1 MSMVDGLPE
10 DAVFPEYYRCV
21 ELGEE
26 GLNFAFQCKQ
36 FIIEPCRYLAIAHI
50 VMLRNN
56 QDMALNQRGMIGC
69 EEEVWSLFENIGNFA
84 TLTKS
89 TVYIV

>member
-1 MSMVDGLPE
+1 MSMVDCLPE
-10 DAVFPEYYRCV
+10 DAVFPEYYRCI

-26 GLNFAFQCKQ
+26 ALNFAFQYKQ
-36 FIIEPCRYLAIAHI
+36 FIIEPCMNLTIARI

-56 QDMALNQRGMIGC
+56 QDMALNQRGVIGC

-89 TVYIV
+89 TVCIV